1 MESRRVGDLWIGEIG
16 IKTTSVDSHAF
27 PLQVFHTK
35 LSDTV
40 TTGRGMARRIRE
52 RPKTTSWRG
61 VNKYKYAGSGGGWCP
76 PPLTARWAK
85 SHIGIAGNERADEE
99 AKKAAQGESSPDRL
113 LPELLRSGTRLP
125 YSTSALKQ
133 RHNARLKKR
142 YVNVANAESE

>member
-1 MESRRVGDLWIGEIG
+1 
-16 IKTTSVDSHAF
+16 K
-27 PLQVFHTK
+27 
-35 LSDTV
+35 
-40 TTGRGMARRIRE
+40 
-52 RPKTTSWRG
+52 
-61 VNKYKYAGSGGGWCP
+61 
-76 PPLTARWAK
+76 LTARWAK

-142 YVNVANAESE
+142 WSARWNDSPRHARVKVYEPAFPFTKFITAS